1 MLSRKQA
8 AINYQSLP
16 ISCQNLSLR
25 DLPNRGLRL
34 NCSRAYTVTTSTLPL
49 DTDDPPLICG
59 TAA

>member
-25 DLPNRGLRL
+25 DLPLRL
-34 NCSRAYTVTTSTLPL
+34 HCSRAYTVATSTLPL